1 MYQEAD
7 NDLTQERGSSPGRSS
22 NNRSIFRS
30 EALEHYIR
38 NQEKVELPRL
48 ISIKLFRF
56 LWIIALLLMVT
67 GSLIVFWPLLSQLP

>member
-7 NDLTQERGSSPGRSS
+7 NDLTQERGSASVRSS
-22 NNRSIFRS
+22 KNRSIFRS

-48 ISIKLFRF
+48 ISVRLFRY
-56 LWIIALLLMVT
+56 LWIIALLLMAV
-67 GSLIVFWPLLSQLP
+67 GSLIVFWPLLTQ